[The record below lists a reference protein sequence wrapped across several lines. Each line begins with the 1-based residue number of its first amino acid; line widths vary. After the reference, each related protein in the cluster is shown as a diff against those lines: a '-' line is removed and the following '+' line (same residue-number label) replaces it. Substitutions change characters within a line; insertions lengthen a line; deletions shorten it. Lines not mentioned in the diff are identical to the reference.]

1 MEDFYI
7 REANESDCDQ
17 LYIWA
22 NEESVRDNAF
32 DSNKIIYSDHQEW
45 FKNILKSPHHK
56 IFMVNRYDQ
65 PIGQLRLDIEQDVGL
80 IDYSI
85 DHAYRG
91 RGYGSELIKYLSGIV
106 HQYDLPI
113 SKLIGKVKYQNK
125 ASIKAF
131 EKANFKPKEYE
142 THIEFYKELLDE

>member
-7 REANESDCDQ
+7 REANESDCEQ
-17 LYIWA
+17 LYTWA
-22 NEESVRDNAF
+22 NEESVRNNAF
-32 DSNKIIYSDHQEW
+32 DSNKINYSDHQEW
-45 FKNILKSPHHK
+45 FKNKLKSADHK
-56 IFMVNRYDQ
+56 IFMVYRYDQ
-65 PIGQLRLDIEQDVGL
+65 PIGQLRIDIEQGVGV

-91 RGYGSELIKYLSGIV
+91 RGYGSELIKHLSGIV

-113 SKLIGKVKYQNK
+113 SKLVGKVKYQNK

-131 EKANFKPKEYE
+131 NKANFRSDEYD
-142 THIEFYKELLDE
+142 THIEFYKELLD

>member
-22 NEESVRDNAF
+22 NEESVRNNAF
-32 DSNKIIYSDHQEW
+32 DSSEIHYSDHQEW
-45 FKNILKSPHHK
+45 FKNILKSPDHK
-56 IFMVNRYDQ
+56 MFMVYRFDQ
-65 PIGQLRLDIEQDVGL
+65 PIGQFRIDIEQGVGL

-125 ASIKAF
+125 ASINAF
-131 EKANFKPKEYE
+131 EKANFSSIEYK
-142 THIEFYKELLDE
+142 THKEFYKELLDE